1 MKEEK
6 DYYIGLDLGTSSAKC
21 LVINSSGDCIGFSVK
36 SYNTKN
42 PAHGYAEQDPLDW
55 YKSSVEAIRDVIY
68 KNKINKTKVRC
79 IGICGTAHT
88 SVLLNKFFKPIRPA
102 ILWCDQRSKKETNYL
117 KIKYGNK
124 IINKTLNEANC
135 TWTLPQILWLK
146 KNEPNSFKLIKHI
159 LVSKDYI
166 VYRFT
171 GELVA
176 DFSSAVS
183 TLMVNAQTRQ
193 WDPFLVDLAGLSMV
207 MFPSILPPC
216 SVVGCLSKQSAQDL
230 GLTNKVKVIAGC
242 LDSAAELVGVGAI
255 KPGDAMIR
263 LGSAGG
269 VMNIAETAKTKHGCL
284 TYPHPIKPYWYYQ
297 AGTNSC
303 TTSLQWIQKLLLDK
317 NKLISYSELE
327 ELTKQAPPGS
337 DGLFFHPY
345 LLGERAPH
353 WNADARGSFVGL
365 SINHNKSHFIR
376 AVQEGIGFSLKD
388 CLELLK
394 PLVLKEIRISGGGS
408 KSPILSQII
417 CDIFGVPI
425 TSFALNDASTYGIA
439 LMAATTGTFNNIKQA
454 VSSCVKKD
462 VIIKPNIEHHQA
474 YKKAFKVYQLIS
486 KKLLPL
492 YSSYWD
498 F

>member
-6 DYYIGLDLGTSSAKC
+6 DYYIGLDLGTSGVKC
-21 LVINSSGDCIGFSVK
+21 FVINSNGNYIGSSVK
-36 SYNTKN
+36 FYTTKN

-55 YKSSVEAIRDVIY
+55 YKSSVEVIRDVIY
-68 KNKINKTKVRC
+68 KNKINKTEVRS

-88 SVLLNKFFKPIRPA
+88 SVLLNKYFKPIRPA
-102 ILWCDQRSKKETNYL
+102 ILWCDQRSEKETNYL
-117 KIKYGNK
+117 KRKYGNV
-124 IINKTLNEANC
+124 IINKTFNEVNC

-146 KNEPNSFKLIKHI
+146 ENEPNSFKLIKHI

-171 GELVA
+171 GELAA
-176 DFSSAVS
+176 DFSSSVS

-193 WDPFLVDLAGLSMV
+193 WDPFLIDLAGLSMD

-230 GLTNKVKVIAGC
+230 GLTNKVKVIVGS

-255 KPGDAMIR
+255 KPGDVMIR

-269 VMNIAETAKTKHGCL
+269 VMSIAETAKAKHGCL

-303 TTSLQWIQKLLLDK
+303 MTSIEWVRRLLSDK
-317 NKLISYSELE
+317 NRLVSYSELE
-327 ELTKQAPPGS
+327 ELAKQAPLGC

-345 LLGERAPH
+345 LLGERAPY
-353 WNADARGSFVGL
+353 WNANARGSFIGL

-376 AVQEGIGFSLKD
+376 AVQEGIAFSLKD
-388 CLELLK
+388 CSELLK
-394 PLVLKEIRISGGGS
+394 PLMLKEIRISGGGT
-408 KSPILSQII
+408 KSTILSQTI
-417 CDIFGVPI
+417 CDIFGVPMI
-425 TSFALNDASTYGIA
+425 SFILNDASTYGIA
-439 LMAATTGTFNNIKQA
+439 LMASTTGTTNNIKQV
-454 VSSCVKKD
+454 VSLCVKKD
-462 VIIKPNIEHHQA
+462 VTIKPNIEHYQV

-486 KKLLPL
+486 KELLPL
-492 YSSYWD
+492 YSSHWD

>member
-6 DYYIGLDLGTSSAKC
+6 DYYIGIDIGTSSLKC
-21 LVINSSGDCIGFSVK
+21 LVINSNGDCVGSSVK
-36 SYNTKN
+36 YYDTENL
-42 PAHGYAEQDPLDW
+42 AHGHAEQDPLNW

-88 SVLLNKFFKPIRPA
+88 SVLLNKFFEPIRPA

-117 KIKYGNK
+117 KIKYDNK

-146 KNEPNSFKLIKHI
+146 KNEPNSFKSIKHI

-193 WDPFLVDLAGLSMV
+193 WDPFLVDLAGLSMD

-216 SVVGCLSKQSAQDL
+216 SVVGCLSKQSAQEL
-230 GLTNKVKVIAGC
+230 GLTKKVKVIAGS

-255 KPGDAMIR
+255 KPGDTMIR

-269 VMNIAETAKTKHGCL
+269 IMTITETAKAKHGCL

-303 TTSLQWIQKLLLDK
+303 MTSLQWIQKLLLDK

-327 ELTKQAPPGS
+327 ELVKQVPPGC

-345 LLGERAPH
+345 LLGERAPY

-388 CLELLK
+388 CLELLE
-394 PLVLKEIRISGGGS
+394 PLILKEIRISGGGA
-408 KSPILSQII
+408 KNPILSQII
-417 CDIFGVPI
+417 CDIFGIPI
-425 TSFALNDASTYGIA
+425 ASFVLNDASTYGIA
-439 LMAATTGTFNNIKQA
+439 LMAATTGTFNNIEQA

-462 VIIKPNIEHHQA
+462 VTIKPNIEHYQA

-486 KKLLPL
+486 KELLPL